1 MIIEFQI
8 LTVSVF
14 MTSVRV
20 FKRLIEVV
28 YISKK
33 KCIYDKVLANG
44 ATSGPKTSN
53 FFPAEMSEID
63 SAFTQDL

>member
-33 KCIYDKVLANG
+33 NVYMIR
-44 ATSGPKTSN
+44 
-53 FFPAEMSEID
+53 F
-63 SAFTQDL
+63 